1 MPLATAALLFVHASH
16 HYDASDMSRTV
27 IFRDYG
33 LEMLRAIPDKPRVLL
48 LTLGDEVL
56 NAARY
61 VHRQLGV
68 RPQLTILDQ
77 NYVQFDWFVRRIRG
91 KGEYAQLELPGMQVL
106 ITALASPL
114 AQSAL
119 AAAAA
124 KVKSSGLTYLP
135 SAFWICMKFILFFF
149 T

>member
-16 HYDASDMSRTV
+16 HYDASDMSQTV

-106 ITALASPL
+106 TTAPRPL
-114 AQSAL
+114 
-119 AAAAA
+119 
-124 KVKSSGLTYLP
+124 P
-135 SAFWICMKFILFFF
+135 HR
-149 T
+149 